1 MIISKSIKD
10 VKNQMMISTN
20 KERVLNNRTN
30 RSDIFS
36 INWNNLCSR
45 HAIIILLDQIFAVTL
60 VDGVLISRILLF
72 LFYWSIINR
81 YLYCLRMV
89 EYDTMVQIFSLLCIC
104 GVLNYEKA
112 FVCVC
117 MRNPAELEVAII
129 WYWKND
135 WMWILWM
142 KR

>member
-1 MIISKSIKD
+1 
-10 VKNQMMISTN
+10 MISTN
-20 KERVLNNRTN
+20 EERVLNNRTN

-104 GVLNYEKA
+104 GVLNYEKP

-117 MRNPAELEVAII
+117 MRNPAKLEVAII
-129 WYWKND
+129 WYRKNWID